1 MCRFHHAKQPS
12 KTNNSEIKIQLW
24 GDTQAISFKFHTIAS
39 GGDYGKF
46 ETNSSLDFRQEDSGE
61 ISMRMYS
68 TTVYVNSGKLNEQ
81 EYTYTGHRKGNEIIF
96 TRMQD
101 SLNEGDF
108 TDLETPSVLT
118 IKSPTSVEFEN
129 RTYVQKKQ

>member
-1 MCRFHHAKQPS
+1 
-12 KTNNSEIKIQLW
+12 
-24 GDTQAISFKFHTIAS
+24 
-39 GGDYGKF
+39 
-46 ETNSSLDFRQEDSGE
+46 
-61 ISMRMYS
+61 MYS

-81 EYTYTGHRKGNEIIF
+81 EYTYTGRRKGNEIIF

-129 RTYVQKKQ
+129 RTYCAEKAIKRHSTTVQSADIPHNKSKQKNRPCRAFTQPCSSGFADKNGHLPSI